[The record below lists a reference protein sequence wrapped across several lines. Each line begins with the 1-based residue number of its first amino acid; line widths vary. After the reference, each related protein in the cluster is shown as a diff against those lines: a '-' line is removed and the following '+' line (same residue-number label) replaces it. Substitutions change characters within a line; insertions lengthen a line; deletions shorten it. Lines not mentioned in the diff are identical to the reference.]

1 MLDGFFCKILIVI
14 GYVGCD
20 WFWLDLIQ
28 AVSLTAKFKK
38 PTSGSVFCFPANANT
53 YADKGAQATQ

>member
-1 MLDGFFCKILIVI
+1 LIVI

-28 AVSLTAKFKK
+28 AVSLTATLQSPDGNIGAFVLWRN
-38 PTSGSVFCFPANANT
+38 PLVIAGIGMQIFVLDSASG
-53 YADKGAQATQ
+53 